1 MLIFKDMK
9 NKSIFILGVLIT
21 LFLSSCDK
29 DFLDVD
35 SPNLT
40 DQAVWA
46 DPNLAD
52 AFIRGLYTSVRL
64 ADKEPGHNGGD
75 TPAGFGRG
83 FHWAMWN
90 SVSDESIYSNDDATY
105 LVQRGQLSPSNYGF
119 MSTVWGRS
127 FRNIREVNIA
137 LSNIDVASS
146 PFDAETKKRLVA
158 ELHFIRAF
166 RYFELLRGFGKTP
179 LIGDVVYDLNSDF
192 TPIYDR
198 KEIPEVVSYIEK
210 ELDMAIAGLPATN
223 GARATNGA
231 AMALKSR
238 LLLYAASP
246 LYTNGVDDTQ
256 KWQKAANA
264 AKAVMDLNR
273 YSLVTNLDANPTENY
288 RKLFVKQTATSEDI
302 FMRFYVTTSSSGGR
316 AIPVERMNGP
326 NGSGGWGGNCPTQ
339 NFVDDYEMDNGLP
352 INSPTSGYNAQ
363 DPYAKRD
370 PRFYATVVYNGKVF
384 RDRAYEPFLPGGKD
398 SPEGNEPWN
407 TSKTGY
413 LMRKFMRED
422 ITLDSWNDM
431 GTSPWRYFRY
441 AEILLNYAEA
451 QNEAVG
457 PDLSVYTAV
466 NKVRNRAGM
475 PSLVGL
481 SKSEMRSRIW
491 NERRVELA
499 FEEHR
504 YFDVRRWKIAMQT
517 ENQEARGISI
527 TKNSNG
533 TYTYGPRIA
542 LDGKK
547 FFEQHYWFPIPLS
560 EISASNNVLIQN
572 PKY

>member
-1 MLIFKDMK
+1 MK
-9 NKSIFILGVLIT
+9 NKSLVILGALMM
-21 LFLSSCDK
+21 LFFSSCEK

-35 SPNLT
+35 SPNLSDNAIWT
-40 DQAVWA
+40 DPQ
-46 DPNLAD
+46 LTE
-52 AFIRGLYTSVRL
+52 AFVRGLYTSVRL

-119 MSTVWGRS
+119 MSTLWGRS

-137 LSNIDVASS
+137 LSHINVETA
-146 PFDAETKKRLVA
+146 PFDAQTKDRLIA

-179 LIGDVVYDLNSDF
+179 IIGDVVYDLHSDF
-192 TPIYDR
+192 TPLYDR
-198 KEIPEVVSYIEK
+198 KDIPEVVSYIEK

-246 LYTNGVDDTQ
+246 LFTNDVNDVA
-256 KWQKAANA
+256 KWQKAAAA

-288 RKLFVKQTATSEDI
+288 RKLFVTQTATSEDI
-302 FMRFYVTTSSSGGR
+302 FMRFYVTKSSSGGR
-316 AIPVERMNGP
+316 AIPIERMNGP

-339 NFVDDYEMDNGLP
+339 NFVDDFEMDNGEP
-352 INSPTSGYNAQ
+352 ISKPASGY
-363 DPYAKRD
+363 DPQHPYLHRD
-370 PRFYATVVYNGKVF
+370 PRFYATVVQNASII
-384 RDRAYEPFLPGGKD
+384 RDRAYEPFVPGGLD
-398 SPEGNEPWN
+398 SPEGAEPWN

-413 LMRKFMRED
+413 LMRKFIRED
-422 ITLDSWNDM
+422 ITLNDWDFM

-451 QNEAVG
+451 QNEAAG
-457 PDLSVYTAV
+457 PDQSVYDAI

-481 SKSEMRSRIW
+481 NKNEMRDRIR

-504 YFDVRRWKIAMQT
+504 YFDVRRWKIAMDT
-517 ENQEARGISI
+517 ENKEARGISI
-527 TKNSNG
+527 TKNSDG
-533 TYTYGPRIA
+533 TFTYGSKIA
-542 LDGKK
+542 LSGKK
-547 FFEQHYWFPIPLS
+547 FLVQHYWFPIPL
-560 EISASNNVLIQN
+560 EEVSASNNALQQN
-572 PKY
+572 PSY